1 MRDLSPQLEALRRKI
16 ARLENRASTADRTAI
31 SPQITG
37 ENTAVSPQFTGEN
50 TVKSPQLTGENTVS
64 AAGNPA
70 AGREVPTPA
79 GRHWEMERA
88 WPAHYRHGVSDV
100 GALVELPADIL
111 SELLPPCGGAE
122 PMNCPPQRWA
132 FLDTETTGLAGGSG
146 TLAFL
151 VGVGSITPAGFE
163 LKQYFLRQP
172 SEEPSLLSALAADLA
187 SFDVLVTYNGKAFD
201 VPLLET
207 RFLMNRQKAP
217 FPRLQHLDLLFGARR
232 LWRLKLE
239 SCRLQDLERR
249 ILGHERAGDVGG
261 GFIPNLY
268 FDYLRRRDAR
278 PLEPVFFHNAI
289 DILSLAC
296 LTAVVPQAFREPARL
311 THGAELAGLARWFC
325 NEDRLEEAAVLM
337 RLALKRPMS
346 DALVWETLWRLAD
359 SERKLHREA
368 AAVAAWSELASVRNP
383 FQGKAL
389 ERLAMHYERTEK
401 NPAMALEC
409 THAALAVERTPELE
423 RRAARLIARLSKPR
437 SGRLL

>member
-1 MRDLSPQLEALRRKI
+1 MPDLSSQLEALRRKI
-16 ARLENRASTADRTAI
+16 ARLENRAATGDHAAD
-31 SPQITG
+31 P
-37 ENTAVSPQFTGEN
+37 PHFTGEA
-50 TVKSPQLTGENTVS
+50 TVLHGEIPGEDMVGHGETTGEDTVA

-70 AGREVPTPA
+70 AGREVVTPG
-79 GRHWEMERA
+79 GRHWEMERT
-88 WPAHYRHGVSDV
+88 WPSHYRHGVSDV
-100 GALVELPADIL
+100 GALIELPADIL
-111 SELLPPCGGAE
+111 SELLSAGSGAE
-122 PMNCPPQRWA
+122 QINSPPQRWA

-151 VGVGSITPAGFE
+151 VGIGSITPAGFG

-172 SEEPSLLSALAADLA
+172 AEEPSLLSALAADLA
-187 SFDVLVTYNGKAFD
+187 SYDVLVTYNGKAFD

-217 FPRLQHLDLLFGARR
+217 FARLQHVDLLYGARR

-249 ILGHERAGDVGG
+249 ILGHERVGDVGG

-268 FDYLRRRDAR
+268 FDYLRRSDPG

-311 THGAELAGLARWFC
+311 THGAELAGLARWLC
-325 NEDRLEEAAVLM
+325 NEDRLEQGVALM
-337 RLALKRPMS
+337 RLALARPMS

-359 SERKLHREA
+359 SERKLHRQA
-368 AAVAAWSELASVRNP
+368 AAVAAWSELANVRNP
-383 FQGKAL
+383 FQGRAL
-389 ERLAMHYERTEK
+389 ERLAMHYERTGK

-409 THAALAVERTPELE
+409 THAAMAIERTPELE
-423 RRAARLIARLSKPR
+423 KRAARLAARLSKPR
-437 SGRLL
+437 PGRLL

>member
-16 ARLENRASTADRTAI
+16 ARLENRAATGSRTAD
-31 SPQITG
+31 SPQSTS
-37 ENTAVSPQFTGEN
+37 ENTANLPQVTGEN
-50 TVKSPQLTGENTVS
+50 TVFHGENAGGHAVA

-70 AGREVPTPA
+70 AGREVPTPS
-79 GRHWEMERA
+79 GRHWEMERT

-100 GALVELPADIL
+100 GALIELPADIL
-111 SELLPPCGGAE
+111 SELLPAGSGE
-122 PMNCPPQRWA
+122 PPLNCPVERWA

-151 VGVGSITPAGFE
+151 VGVGSITPAGFG

-172 SEEPSLLSALAADLA
+172 AEEPSLLSALAADLA

-217 FPRLQHLDLLFGARR
+217 FARLQHVDLLYGARR

-249 ILGHERAGDVGG
+249 ILGHERVGDVGG

-268 FDYLRRRDAR
+268 FDYLRRSDPG
-278 PLEPVFFHNAI
+278 PLEPIFFHNAI

-296 LTAVVPQAFREPARL
+296 LTAVVPQAFRDPARL
-311 THGAELAGLARWFC
+311 THGAELAGLARWLC
-325 NEDRLEEAAVLM
+325 HEGRLEQGVVLM
-337 RLALKRPMS
+337 RMALERPMKE
-346 DALVWETLWRLAD
+346 ALVWETLWRLAD
-359 SERKLHREA
+359 SERKLHRQA

-389 ERLAMHYERTEK
+389 ERLAMHYERSEK
-401 NPAMALEC
+401 NLAMALEC
-409 THAALAVERTPELE
+409 THAAMAIERTPELE
-423 RRAARLIARLSKPR
+423 KRAARLAARLSKARP
-437 SGRLL
+437 GRLL

>member
-1 MRDLSPQLEALRRKI
+1 MPDLSSQLEALRRKI
-16 ARLENRASTADRTAI
+16 ARLENRAATGDRTAD
-31 SPQITG
+31 P
-37 ENTAVSPQFTGEN
+37 PQFTSEDTVLHGEIPGED
-50 TVKSPQLTGENTVS
+50 TVGHGEISGEDTVA

-70 AGREVPTPA
+70 AGREVVTPG
-79 GRHWEMERA
+79 GRHWEMERT
-88 WPAHYRHGVSDV
+88 WPSHYRHGVSDV
-100 GALVELPADIL
+100 GALIELPADIL
-111 SELLPPCGGAE
+111 SELLSAGSGE
-122 PMNCPPQRWA
+122 QQIHCPPQRWA

-151 VGVGSITPAGFE
+151 VGIGSITPAGFG

-172 SEEPSLLSALAADLA
+172 AEEPSLLSALAADLA
-187 SFDVLVTYNGKAFD
+187 SYDVLVTYNGKAFD

-217 FPRLQHLDLLFGARR
+217 FARLQHVDLLYGARR

-249 ILGHERAGDVGG
+249 ILGHERVGDVGG

-268 FDYLRRRDAR
+268 FDYLRRSDPG

-311 THGAELAGLARWFC
+311 THGAELAGLARWLC
-325 NEDRLEEAAVLM
+325 NEDRLEQGVVLM
-337 RLALKRPMS
+337 RLALARPMN

-368 AAVAAWSELASVRNP
+368 AAVAAWSELANVRNP
-383 FQGKAL
+383 FQGRAL
-389 ERLAMHYERTEK
+389 ERLAMHYERTGK

-409 THAALAVERTPELE
+409 THAAMAIERTPELE
-423 RRAARLIARLSKPR
+423 KRAARLAARLSKPR
-437 SGRLL
+437 PGRLL